1 MADRPPEDDRDRQPG
16 EREPHAYDRMLERVR
31 DALEDLGSSPQLHL
45 ALERAKER
53 AVELGELSR
62 EEADRVGE
70 YLRRDLQDAGE
81 FLAAGGRGLRDWL
94 QFDLEYL
101 EQWFR
106 DYWQS
111 ATDMT
116 RVELAN
122 FERGLGPVSY
132 YTGEVAAPGT
142 FACRSC
148 GQTVTLRRT
157 GHLPPC
163 PRCHGKAFNR
173 LPARGH

>member
-1 MADRPPEDDRDRQPG
+1 MADKPTG
-16 EREPHAYDRMLERVR
+16 ERPQEQHRQREAHAYDRMLERVR
-31 DALEDLGSSPQLHL
+31 DALEELGSAPQLQI
-45 ALERAKER
+45 ALERAKAR

-62 EEADRVGE
+62 EEADRIGE
-70 YLRRDLQDAGE
+70 YLRRDLQDAGN
-81 FLAAGGRGLRDWL
+81 FVTTSGRGLRDWL
-94 QFDLEYL
+94 AFDIEYL

-106 DYWQS
+106 DYWMS

-122 FERGLGPVSY
+122 LQRGLPPIDY
-132 YTGEVAAPGT
+132 HTGDLAAPGT
-142 FACRSC
+142 FICRSC

-163 PRCHGKAFNR
+163 PKCHGTVFGR
-173 LPARGH
+173 PPH